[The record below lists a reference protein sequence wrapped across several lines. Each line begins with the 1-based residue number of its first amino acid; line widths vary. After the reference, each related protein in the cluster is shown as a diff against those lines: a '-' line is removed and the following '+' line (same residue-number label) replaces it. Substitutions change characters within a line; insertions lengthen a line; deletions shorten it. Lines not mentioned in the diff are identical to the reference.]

1 MSNITDN
8 KFSESFINS
17 MVQHN
22 KKKRQ
27 QAMCKNVS
35 FIATN
40 KSQQEIINCWNA
52 KVPYFYKNRQ
62 TDRPTLFIRANSDG
76 SEDLVRLVIPA
87 NALSA
92 ADIEYKLIRTLY
104 GAYRGWLYHRIY
116 SRKSDFRKRNQTKML
131 PTACK

>member
-22 KKKRQ
+22 TKKRQ
-27 QAMCKNVS
+27 QAMRKNVS
-35 FIATN
+35 YVATN

-52 KVPYFYKNRQ
+52 KVPYFYKNWQ
-62 TDRPTLFIRANSDG
+62 TDRATLFIRANSDG

-92 ADIEYKLIRTLY
+92 ADIEYKLIRTLH

-116 SRKSDFRKRNQTKML
+116 S
-131 PTACK
+131 CKLHEKL